1 VSIPQGQERPGELG
15 AAEVIRRRFAQAW
28 GQMGAAWGIAP
39 STAAVQGYLLVHGG
53 PVTDREL
60 QEALGLSHRAIRV
73 ALADCEEWGI
83 VRRAPELRRSGRRG
97 PAGRAWLALD
107 DNWEWFRRVVE
118 GRKERE
124 GDPAIAILEECL
136 VEAHAL
142 QDAPEADDLRARLER
157 LLDFVGQFD
166 HALSAVLRARVGT
179 LRKLF
184 QVLGKQDAEALDRML
199 TALADIPDDELDDAM
214 ASISRMSPATLRRL
228 LHLAGRKS
236 IVRLLGH

>member
-1 VSIPQGQERPGELG
+1 VSISQRQEQSSDPS
-15 AAEVIRRRFAQAW
+15 AAELIRRRFAQAW

-53 PVTDREL
+53 PVTDSEL
-60 QEALGLSHRAIRV
+60 QEALG
-73 ALADCEEWGI
+73 
-83 VRRAPELRRSGRRG
+83 LRRSGRRG

-124 GDPAIAILEECL
+124 GDPVIAILEECM
-136 VEAHAL
+136 VEANAL
-142 QDAPEADDLRARLER
+142 PDGEEQHDLRVRLDR

-166 HALSAVLRARVGT
+166 HALSAVMRARVGT

-184 QVLGKQDAEALDRML
+184 RVLAEQDARALDRL
-199 TALADIPDDELDDAM
+199 LAALADIPDDELDKALR
-214 ASISRMSPATLRRL
+214 SISRMSPTSLRHL
-228 LHLAGRKS
+228 LQLAGRKS
-236 IVRLLGH
+236 IVRLLGR